1 MVFLQIVDN
10 VSFFFSCCC
19 CWYFVNT
26 LELKFWSHIH
36 KHIRTLAQTGYG
48 IQTQTRK
55 HTHAHTDYHTHTH
68 VSARG
73 RRQKGNRE
81 VYCCCRLRR
90 VAWLGRGGEREQG
103 EHVFLSILKRVF
115 SAANCF
121 FFYVCFILW
130 FNWEFLGCCCYQ
142 YFIYYFADFL
152 FLSVFFFL
160 LVCCTNCW
168 ALFET
173 LDERQLS
180 KTRQLRKIVR
190 PVWLYP
196 NDLMRST
203 QLFTRPWSG
212 AEPAAAAATTASVVA
227 AAEAAAEPR
236 RQTDLNSQSF
246 QPEDA

>member
-1 MVFLQIVDN
+1 MCRSFSVVVVVDILWTHLSW
-10 VSFFFSCCC
+10 SFGHT
-19 CWYFVNT
+19 YTNT
-26 LELKFWSHIH
+26 YAHWRRLGTVYK
-36 KHIRTLAQTGYG
+36 RRLASTS
-48 IQTQTRK
+48 
-55 HTHAHTDYHTHTH
+55 THSPTITHTHTW
-68 VSARG
+68 ARAG
-73 RRQKGNRE
+73 DAKKAIE
-81 VYCCCRLRR
+81 KFIV
-90 VAWLGRGGEREQG
+90 VVDSDAWLDSGAGVRGSKGSTY
-103 EHVFLSILKRVF
+103 FYKF
-115 SAANCF
+115 SNAF
-121 FFYVCFILW
+121 SLQRIVFFYVCFILW

-152 FLSVFFFL
+152 FLSGFFFL

-203 QLFTRPWSG
+203 QLFTRPWTG

>member
-10 VSFFFSCCC
+10 VSFFFSCC

-36 KHIRTLAQTGYG
+36 KYIRTLAQTGYG

-55 HTHAHTDYHTHTH
+55 HTHAHTDYHTHTW
-68 VSARG
+68 ARAG
-73 RRQKGNRE
+73 DAKKAIE
-81 VYCCCRLRR
+81 KFIV
-90 VAWLGRGGEREQG
+90 VVDSDAWLDSGAGVRGSKGSTY
-103 EHVFLSILKRVF
+103 FYKF
-115 SAANCF
+115 SNAF
-121 FFYVCFILW
+121 SLQRIVFFYVCFILW
-130 FNWEFLGCCCYQ
+130 FNWEFLGCCYQ

-203 QLFTRPWSG
+203 QLFTRPWTG